1 MISDK
6 KIREH
11 ILNTYTYLRLGMSG
25 ISITFPLVLW
35 WVGLFFGV
43 NFQDSISSYYHT
55 PMRDVFVGSMIAIG
69 SFLWFYQG
77 FTKKE
82 NFALNCAG
90 ILAIVVAVTPTSF
103 VEKAGQVK
111 CETFTTLPVHWISET
126 TASYIHGSGALLFFL
141 AITYVCIFTSHKTL
155 EAVNDLGRRKF
166 YQNIY
171 YFLGAGM
178 IVFPLSSALLLHF
191 LKEANSVIY
200 FVELAA
206 VWVFS
211 SYWIVKTIEINES
224 QIIRKSLDME

>member
-6 KIREH
+6 KIRDH
-11 ILNTYTYLRLGMSG
+11 ILNTYTYLRLGMAG
-25 ISITFPLVLW
+25 ISIFFPLVLW
-35 WVGLFFGV
+35 WVGLSFGV

-90 ILAIVVAVTPTSF
+90 ILAIVVALSPTAF
-103 VEKAGQVK
+103 VQKAGQVK
-111 CETFTTLPVHWISET
+111 CETFTTLPMHGISET
-126 TASYIHGSGALLFFL
+126 TASYIHGISAMLFFV
-141 AITYVCIFTSHKTL
+141 AIAYVCIFTSYETL
-155 EAVNDLGRRKF
+155 KAVNNPLRRQS
-166 YQNIY
+166 YQNLY

-178 IVFPLSSALLLHF
+178 IVFPVCSALLLHF
-191 LKEANSVIY
+191 LNETNSIIY

-211 SYWIVKTIEINES
+211 AYWIVKTKEINES